1 MSCKVVSVW
10 LYEIVF
16 LMNFLFLL
24 LECIDLL
31 LEIVLVWLILK
42 KLFLN
47 DVYFGILKFEFYV
60 YDNFRL
66 IWLIFGLCKIF
77 IL

>member
-10 LYEIVF
+10 LYGIVF

-31 LEIVLVWLILK
+31 LEIVLVLLILK

-47 DVYFGILKFEFYV
+47 DVYFGIFFGVNYEIWKFEFYV

-66 IWLIFGLCKIF
+66 I
-77 IL
+77 

>member
-31 LEIVLVWLILK
+31 LEIVLVLLILK

-47 DVYFGILKFEFYV
+47 DVYFEIFFGVNYEIWKFEFYV

-66 IWLIFGLCKIF
+66 I
-77 IL
+77 

>member
-10 LYEIVF
+10 LCEIVF

-31 LEIVLVWLILK
+31 LEIVLVLLILK

-47 DVYFGILKFEFYV
+47 DVYFEIFFGVNYEIWKFEFYV

-66 IWLIFGLCKIF
+66 I
-77 IL
+77 